1 MPEFQPLEHA
11 PAYRRLS
18 AALRSRILDRRLKD
32 GDALPTE
39 TELARQFAVNRSTVR
54 EALRNLESAGLLRRR
69 GGGKKLYVSRPTVA
83 AVGGGL
89 REALTLHDAR
99 FGDVWEA
106 LRVVEPAIAAAAAER
121 RDEAALVELDDLV
134 RGFGQ
139 PALPAIE
146 AVALVGRFFRA
157 LGRASGN
164 PVFLLANEPLVQLV
178 EPSLAIIIDR
188 LPQGY
193 QTQLGKWFD
202 DGHELSL
209 GQWQKVALS
218 RAFMRD
224 EADILVLDEPT
235 ASMDAEAEATVFER
249 FGALAADKMVILIS
263 HRFSTVRMADE
274 IVVLERGRVTE
285 RGTHETLMREGGQY
299 ARLFTLQAA
308 GYK

>member
-188 LPQGY
+188 LPQARRRIV
-193 QTQLGKWFD
+193 
-202 DGHELSL
+202 
-209 GQWQKVALS
+209 VAQ
-218 RAFMRD
+218 RA
-224 EADILVLDEPT
+224 L
-235 ASMDAEAEATVFER
+235 
-249 FGALAADKMVILIS
+249 LAAIGDQDGEAASAWMRRHIEDFRRGFEQAGLPME
-263 HRFSTVRMADE
+263 TV
-274 IVVLERGRVTE
+274 VG
-285 RGTHETLMREGGQY
+285 
-299 ARLFTLQAA
+299 A
-308 GYK
+308 GS